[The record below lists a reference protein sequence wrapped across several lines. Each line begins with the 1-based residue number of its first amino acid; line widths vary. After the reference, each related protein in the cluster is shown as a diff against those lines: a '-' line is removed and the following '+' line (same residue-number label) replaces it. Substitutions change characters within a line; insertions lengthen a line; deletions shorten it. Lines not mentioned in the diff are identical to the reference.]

1 MKDMNDLVRAAG
13 LRGEMQQAPQQSAE
27 QKKVITEQTIA
38 FVNRV
43 MKTILANSPAW
54 SVSLKGTES
63 INDYRQQLVKAF
75 LENKITEMSQVELG
89 LKRIRKE
96 PTNFLPSVGQF
107 IGWCIPTAEAIGCP
121 DVNDAYNEACR
132 YKYSKKSI
140 SHPCIAYALAKIS
153 MYDLSTKTETQT
165 KPRFEKLYQKAV
177 ELFYY
182 GDPLQEYVDRFKKQ
196 ANHSLTKLAD
206 LRDDADYQKRNQ
218 EAAQK
223 HIAAI
228 KKKLK
233 ASKASAVKASD
244 IEENTKTTKN
254 KK

>member
-1 MKDMNDLVRAAG
+1 MKDMKDLVKAAG
-13 LRGEMQQAPQQSAE
+13 VRGAMQQAPQQTPE

-54 SVSLKGTES
+54 SVSLKGTDS
-63 INDYRQQLVKAF
+63 INDYRQQLVKSF

-107 IGWCIPTAEAIGCP
+107 IGWCKPTAEAIGCP
-121 DVNDAYNEACR
+121 DVDEAYNEACR
-132 YKYSKKSI
+132 YKYSKKTL

-153 MYDLSTKTETQT
+153 MFDLSTKTEKQT
-165 KPRFEKLYQKAV
+165 KPQFEKLYQKAV
-177 ELFYY
+177 ELFYC
-182 GDPLQEYVDRFKKQ
+182 GDSLQQYVDRFNR
-196 ANHSLTKLAD
+196 APDHNLTKLTD
-206 LRDDADYQKRNQ
+206 LRDDEQYQQRNK
-218 EAAQK
+218 ATAQK
-223 HIAAI
+223 HIAEI

-233 ASKASAVKASD
+233 ANKVALTKAQA
-244 IEENTKTTKN
+244 EEK
-254 KK
+254 